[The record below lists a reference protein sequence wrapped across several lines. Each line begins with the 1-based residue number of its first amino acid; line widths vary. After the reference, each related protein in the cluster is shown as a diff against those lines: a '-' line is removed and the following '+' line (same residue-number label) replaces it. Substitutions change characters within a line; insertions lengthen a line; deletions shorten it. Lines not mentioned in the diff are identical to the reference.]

1 MIVLS
6 NKDDLNKKLNES
18 FVKCIC
24 SNLFSHHTEDTAPIL
39 IFHPEENIKNVEFN
53 HIHSISGGVFN
64 YYPNTEEPC
73 WEFVDKFVNDGNE
86 CNPDTEIWYGVAVIN
101 GDDAAYCLIPRS
113 YKLDDTVVEKLE
125 AMASNAA

>member
-1 MIVLS
+1 MIVLTGK
-6 NKDDLNKKLNES
+6 KDLETKLNES

-24 SNLFSHHTEDTAPIL
+24 SNLFVHHADDTPPIL

-53 HIHSISGGVFN
+53 HIHANSGGVFN

-86 CNPDTEIWYGVAVIN
+86 CNADTEIWYGIGIIN
-101 GDDAAYCLIPRS
+101 GDDAAYCLVPRS
-113 YKLDDTVVEKLE
+113 YRMDDTVIEKLE
-125 AMASNAA
+125 EMAVSTA